1 MSADAIF
8 SASNLAAVAGWL
20 LLATAPRRRWATM
33 TAGAMIPL
41 AFAATYLALLAA
53 HWGETRGGFSSLPAV
68 AELFSNRWLLLA
80 GWLHY
85 LAFDLF
91 VGAWEVR
98 DAIERGVPHL
108 LVVPCLLLTF
118 LFGPIGFMTYH
129 AARQIGAG
137 RVRRSSFSRGPAP
150 LPSDPRSH

>member
-1 MSADAIF
+1 MSADALF
-8 SASNLAAVAGWL
+8 SAANLAAMAGWIL
-20 LLATAPRRRWATM
+20 LTIAPRRRWATM
-33 TAGAMIPL
+33 TAGAIIPL
-41 AFAATYLALLAA
+41 LLAALYLALLAM
-53 HWGETRGGFSSLPAV
+53 HWGETRGGFSTLPAV
-68 AELFSNRWLLLA
+68 AELFSSRWLLLA

-118 LFGPIGFMTYH
+118 LFGPIGFMAYH

-137 RVRRSSFSRGPAP
+137 RVRPSSLSRGRAP
-150 LPSDPRSH
+150 LPSDR